1 MEVQNT
7 LQELVERKK
16 TNLKL
21 YDECYYLPIR
31 ADF

>member
-7 LQELVERKK
+7 LQEMVERKK
-16 TNLKL
+16 NLKL
-21 YDECYYLPIR
+21 YDECHYLAIR